1 MFIIIIIQI
10 SFIGLLGIFS
20 LRERLRKRRAKKKE
34 EIEEL
39 IDKYVVEEKK
49 GILRQ
54 KLARVFELITKT
66 EEYLERIVKRK
77 VRFYEDDYEFTKVE
91 RDLIKNAKS
100 EYISFFSEFK
110 AALPRTEEQRLL
122 DMKELKI
129 AISILESFDAET
141 YEDKEK
147 IYDAG
152 TGMFY
157 DKMARNFIYIID
169 ENKLTEYGFIP
180 IQRIKYHAFSTIKN
194 IKDEDFIPVLNV
206 MKETNLI
213 NDIVEI
219 NPQFQ
224 IILFADEIKLDL
236 SIPEKVLLSFAYDE
250 DLLNFQKLVELTE
263 WKENYANS
271 VIEGLKEKG
280 IITIEND
287 IITVENFGS
296 IEERIEWN
304 KIIQDKVRK
313 EKYKEEKK
321 RQRQL
326 ERAAQLQR
334 KLAKKSDIEI
344 TDEPIY
350 EPEKEEILREIKFKE
365 KPSVKDLV
373 LLKDDAKITSEV
385 IQQDQENKKK
395 DDLTSVIEALDK
407 IMPSDIST
415 TNGSEHGEI
424 ETQDIQDLVAEEILN
439 YHERFSLINGGFS
452 QYEKIKQYLDQELE
466 SVPEDLVK
474 KMLEQLKELELI
486 FDSITIGYHDFYL
499 FNDITLTDDDKYFIQ
514 FAINKKPMIT
524 EQFIQG
530 LNWDENRIL
539 ETMKSLQE
547 KSILKIE
554 KNLIIIPGIIQKE

>member
-20 LRERLRKRRAKKKE
+20 LRERLRKRREKKKE

-49 GILRQ
+49 SILRQ
-54 KLARVFELITKT
+54 KLARVFKLITKT

-77 VRFYEDDYEFTKVE
+77 VKFYEDDYEFTKGE
-91 RDLIKNAKS
+91 RDLIKKAKS

-122 DMKELKI
+122 DMKELKS

-157 DKMARNFIYIID
+157 DKMSRHFIYIID

-194 IKDEDFIPVLNV
+194 IKDEDFIPVLKV

-224 IILFADEIKLDL
+224 IIVFTDEIKLDL

-250 DLLNFQKLVELTE
+250 DLLTFQKLVELTE

-287 IITVENFGS
+287 IITAENFGT

-304 KIIQDKVRK
+304 KTIQDIVRK
-313 EKYKEEKK
+313 EKFKEEKE

-334 KLAKKSDIEI
+334 ELAKKTDIKI

-350 EPEKEEILREIKFKE
+350 EPEKEEILKEIKFKE

-373 LLKDDAKITSEV
+373 LLKEDAKITSEV

-395 DDLTSVIEALDK
+395 DDLTSVIEALDE

-415 TNGSEHGEI
+415 TNSEHGEV
-424 ETQDIQDLVAEEILN
+424 ETPDIQDLVAEEILN
-439 YHERFSLINGGFS
+439 YHEKFSLINGGFS

-466 SVPEDLVK
+466 NVPGDLVK

-486 FDSITIGYHDFYL
+486 FDSQTIGYHDFYL
-499 FNDITLTDDDKYFIQ
+499 FNDISLTDDDKDFIE
-514 FAINKKPMIT
+514 FAINKKPMIK
-524 EQFIQG
+524 EDFIQG
-530 LNWDENRIL
+530 LNWNESRI
-539 ETMKSLQE
+539 
-547 KSILKIE
+547 SITI
-554 KNLIIIPGIIQKE
+554 KNLQDKNVLRMELGYIIIPGIIQNE